1 MLSVLKRSIVSVAVL
16 LLLSFTNALKA
27 GWQDKFEIDGNIL
40 QAVKRQ
46 RSDGRVTINLVAP
59 ADAEVRHI
67 YVTCLDCEC
76 PQDNYDLAAGF
87 NTGKATKDPIPN
99 AKSATV
105 DVCKIKSSIELDFAK
120 IKNGV
125 LYNFG
130 FKILKL

>member
-1 MLSVLKRSIVSVAVL
+1 MSSILKRSIVPVAFL
-16 LLLSFTNALKA
+16 LLFTFSNALKP

-46 RSDGRVTINLVAP
+46 RSDGKVTINLVAP

-67 YVTCLDCEC
+67 HVTCLDCEC
-76 PQDNYDLAAGF
+76 PQNNYDLAAGL

-105 DVCKIKSSIELDFAK
+105 DVCKVKSSIELDFAK

-125 LYNFG
+125 LYDFG
-130 FKILKL
+130 TKTLKL